1 MSMNQYLAEM
11 FGTDK
16 IASEQAQ
23 LQDNFFKIAAAL
35 QIDLEKT
42 ASDDANGLFQA
53 WALYEKT
60 AANNGI
66 DLSQYS
72 LDSVAAEFSKWASEN
87 VFGNQGPESDPVVA
101 QATEFLSKIASETQS
116 YEEIIKIGTE
126 IGQVA
131 AHAYLAELNEKL
143 AKTDSVGDHMNVP
156 LLPEKFRQGYLSES
170 DKADLRRS
178 GFRVPSD
185 IISYKA
191 PKADTTGANKDVS
204 EAPRYAGKRIPNAPK
219 RDTSGDPERTVMP
232 SHRDEVT
239 RSARL
244 KKYLKDKKDSFVGRY
259 GTSDQREQ
267 RLKELKQYAGDLADR
282 HGRKAKIVG
291 GLGAAAGLAYA
302 GKKVYDRYQDGE
314 DKRAFDILAAR
325 VALNELAE
333 GGVNTKE
340 AAERLNWALD
350 QERFEPV
357 SADVKVASA
366 EDPEMGLY
374 ARAYE
379 LMDIAGYEVALGNS
393 DGGHQPFPDGV
404 GSTLHRRSC
413 AHESPEAV
421 SAGEQGN
428 RWRGGPR
435 RLPRQRNRPLP
446 RHLALPRSGGRLP
459 TGSLWQHHEQT
470 G

>member
-1 MSMNQYLAEM
+1 MSMNQHLAEM

-131 AHAYLAELNEKL
+131 AHAYLAELNSKL
-143 AKTDSVGDHMNVP
+143 ADETSTSFRLPGVGQVTV
-156 LLPEKFRQGYLSES
+156 K
-170 DKADLRRS
+170 
-178 GFRVPSD
+178 
-185 IISYKA
+185 
-191 PKADTTGANKDVS
+191 
-204 EAPRYAGKRIPNAPK
+204 GKEPD
-219 RDTSGDPERTVMP
+219 DTSTGGWGGNQGKPKDDRKWAGP
-232 SHRDEVT
+232 
-239 RSARL
+239 RSAGDTSPEEMAQLIAAKKDADSKKSFTEKMKDRYHENKL
-244 KKYLKDKKDSFVGRY
+244 KRNAEGGTGKYLANRAREAWGHKHRNKALGIAGAATAIGGGALAYKKYKDS
-259 GTSDQREQ
+259 
-267 RLKELKQYAGDLADR
+267 KEASSEKQ
-282 HGRKAKIVG
+282 
-291 GLGAAAGLAYA
+291 
-302 GKKVYDRYQDGE
+302 
-314 DKRAFDILAAR
+314 AFDVLAAR
-325 VALNELAE
+325 VALNELVGDGFDA
-333 GGVNTKE
+333 KE
-340 AAERLNWALD
+340 ASERLTWALE
-350 QERFEPV
+350 QERFEDV
-357 SADVKVASA
+357 SDDVKVASA
-366 EDPEMGLY
+366 QDPEQGILV
-374 ARAYE
+374 RAYE
-379 LMDIAGYEVALGNS
+379 LMARAGYEAALGNG

-428 RWRGGPR
+428 RWRGRPR
-435 RLPRQRNRPLP
+435 RLPRQRNLPLP